1 MAPPRNRRPGFSR
14 RAQYGLF
21 LGYVIAA
28 AGALVAAVLLAL
40 SAIDPPAF
48 AVLRASLAEVTTPLS
63 SGLSTIGQGFGAIP
77 GAIGDHF
84 GVQAENRRLRKQ
96 LADQHA
102 LFMRARSLGY
112 ENRRLA
118 ALLRL
123 RERIAEPVVTA
134 RLVSSSAASTRRFA
148 VLNAGSWQGV
158 APGQPVTGPDGLI
171 GRVMETGP
179 NSARVLLLTD
189 PESVVP
195 VRRTRDGMPALAA
208 GRGDGLI
215 DIRSVASASA
225 PFGPGDVFVT
235 SGIGGIY
242 PPDVPVA
249 RVVRRGRDAGLARS
263 YAQPDTLDYAM
274 VQRAFMPT
282 PPPVAVP
289 QPAPKPKP
297 QPKSKP
303 KPTARPGE
311 KPTIK
316 PAAAVAPPPPA
327 PAAR

>member
-21 LGYVIAA
+21 LGYVIAV
-28 AGALVAAVLLAL
+28 AGSLVAAVLLAL

-48 AVLRASLAEVTTPLS
+48 AVLRASVAEVTTPISSVVS
-63 SGLSTIGQGFGAIP
+63 SGGQWFGAIP
-77 GAIGDHF
+77 TDVGAYF
-84 GVQAENRRLRKQ
+84 GVHDENKRLRKQ
-96 LADQHA
+96 LADQHT
-102 LFMRARSLGY
+102 LFMRARSLVY
-112 ENRRLA
+112 DNRRLA

-134 RLVSSSAASTRRFA
+134 RLVSSSASSTRRFA

-158 APGQPVTGPDGLI
+158 ASGQPVTGPDGLV
-171 GRVMETGP
+171 GRVLETGP

-208 GRGDGLI
+208 GRGDGLV
-215 DIRSVASASA
+215 DIRSVAMASA
-225 PFGPGDVFVT
+225 GFGPGDVFVT

-249 RVVRRGRDAGLARS
+249 RVIRRGRDAAPARS

-282 PPPVAVP
+282 PPPAPVL
-289 QPAPKPKP
+289 QPAPKPTP
-297 QPKSKP
+297 KP
-303 KPTARPGE
+303 KA
-311 KPTIK
+311 KPTPGAK
-316 PAAAVAPPPPA
+316 PAA
-327 PAAR
+327 R

>member
-21 LGYVIAA
+21 LGYVIAV
-28 AGALVAAVLLAL
+28 AGSLVAAVLLAL

-48 AVLRASLAEVTTPLS
+48 AVLRASVAEVTTPIS
-63 SGLSTIGQGFGAIP
+63 SGLSTVGQWFGAIP
-77 GAIGDHF
+77 GGVSEYF
-84 GVQAENRRLRKQ
+84 GVRDENRRLRKQ

-112 ENRRLA
+112 DNRRLA

-123 RERIAEPVVTA
+123 RERVADPVVTA
-134 RLVSSSAASTRRFA
+134 RLVSSSGASTRRFA

-158 APGQPVTGPDGLI
+158 ASGQPVTGPDGLV
-171 GRVMETGP
+171 GRVLETGP

-215 DIRSVASASA
+215 DIRSVAMANPGFA
-225 PFGPGDVFVT
+225 AGDVFVT

-242 PPDVPVA
+242 PPDVPVGHI
-249 RVVRRGRDAGLARS
+249 VRRGRDAAIARS

-274 VQRAFMPT
+274 VQQAFLPP

-289 QPAPKPKP
+289 QPAPKPTP
-297 QPKSKP
+297 KP
-303 KPTARPGE
+303 KA
-311 KPTIK
+311 KPTSR
-316 PAAAVAPPPPA
+316 PAR

>member
-28 AGALVAAVLLAL
+28 AGSLVAAVLLAL

-48 AVLRASLAEVTTPLS
+48 AILRASVAEVTTPVS
-63 SGLSTIGQGFGAIP
+63 SGLSTVGQWFGAIP
-77 GAIGDHF
+77 GSVGRYF
-84 GVQAENRRLRKQ
+84 GVKAENERLHKQ
-96 LADQHA
+96 LRDQHA

-118 ALLRL
+118 TLLRL
-123 RERIAEPVVTA
+123 RERVAEPVVTA

-158 APGQPVTGPDGLI
+158 ESSQPVIGPDGLV
-171 GRVMETGP
+171 GRVLETGP

-208 GRGDGLI
+208 GRGDGLV
-215 DIRSVASASA
+215 DIRSVATATA

-249 RVVRRGRDAGLARS
+249 HVIRRGREAGLART

-274 VQRAFMPT
+274 VQRVFMPT
-282 PPPVAVP
+282 PPPLTVP
-289 QPAPKPKP
+289 QPGPKPAPKPT
-297 QPKSKP
+297 P
-303 KPTARPGE
+303 KPTPA
-311 KPTIK
+311 PTPAK
-316 PAAAVAPPPPA
+316 PAAQ
-327 PAAR
+327 

>member
-28 AGALVAAVLLAL
+28 AGSLVAAVLLAL

-48 AVLRASLAEVTTPLS
+48 AVLRASVAEVTTPIS
-63 SGLSTIGQGFGAIP
+63 SGLSRVGQWFGAIP
-77 GAIGDHF
+77 GSVGSYF
-84 GVQAENRRLRKQ
+84 GVKAENERLHKQ
-96 LADQHA
+96 LRDQHA

-112 ENRRLA
+112 ENRRLT

-134 RLVSSSAASTRRFA
+134 RLVSSSATSTRRFA

-158 APGQPVTGPDGLI
+158 ASSQPVVGPDGLV
-171 GRVMETGP
+171 GRVLETGP

-208 GRGDGLI
+208 GRGDGLV
-215 DIRSVASASA
+215 DIRSVATATA

-249 RVVRRGRDAGLARS
+249 HVIRRGREAGLART

-274 VQRAFMPT
+274 VERAFMPA
-282 PPPVAVP
+282 PPPLTVP
-289 QPAPKPKP
+289 KPAPKPTP
-297 QPKSKP
+297 KP
-303 KPTARPGE
+303 KPT
-311 KPTIK
+311 PTAAK
-316 PAAAVAPPPPA
+316 PAA
-327 PAAR
+327 R